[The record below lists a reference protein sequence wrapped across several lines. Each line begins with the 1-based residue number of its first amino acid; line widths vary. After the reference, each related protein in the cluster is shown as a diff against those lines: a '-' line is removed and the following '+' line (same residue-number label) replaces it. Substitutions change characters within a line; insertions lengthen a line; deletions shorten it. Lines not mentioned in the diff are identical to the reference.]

1 MSRRRAAEKRKVLP
15 DTRYNSVVVAKFINF
30 LMRRGKKGVAQKIFY
45 SSLDRLK
52 EKLKGDVLEIFQAAL
67 DNVKPRF
74 EVKSRRVGGSTYRIP
89 VEVKV
94 DRKITLAIRWV
105 ITSSQERNGKS
116 MIEKLSDELIDAY
129 NKKGGAVKKKE
140 NIHKMAEA
148 NKAFSHYAW
157 HGR

>member
-67 DNVKPRF
+67 LWLDIYYF
-74 EVKSRRVGGSTYRIP
+74 
-89 VEVKV
+89 
-94 DRKITLAIRWV
+94 
-105 ITSSQERNGKS
+105 
-116 MIEKLSDELIDAY
+116 
-129 NKKGGAVKKKE
+129 
-140 NIHKMAEA
+140 
-148 NKAFSHYAW
+148 
-157 HGR
+157 

>member
-1 MSRRRAAEKRKVLP
+1 M
-15 DTRYNSVVVAKFINF
+15 VVAKFINF
-30 LMRRGKKGVAQKIFY
+30 LMQRGKKGVAQKIFY
-45 SSLDRLK
+45 SSLDRLQTK
-52 EKLKGDVLEIFQAAL
+52 AKGDILEIFQTAI

-74 EVKSRRVGGSTYRIP
+74 EVKSRRVGGSVYRIP

-94 DRKITLAIRWV
+94 DRKLTLAIRWL
-105 ITSSQERNGKS
+105 ISSSQNRNGKS
-116 MIEKLSDELIDAY
+116 MVEKLSEELVDAY

-140 NIHKMAEA
+140 EVHKMAEA